1 MATISESNTN
11 YANASQFDRGFMDY
25 TRKLSYLILELNTID
40 GSTPLSSKREKIRG
54 FMRQIGELY
63 LDFFKKNLDISM
75 LCGRK
80 HEEIFQ
86 RVIEDINVIYI
97 GDLEKL
103 LIGSFEDDE
112 WRRVCIE
119 RTNIEAFNAMFNG
132 IVEPLDTEEIEDK
145 MRQCYEY
152 IPESD
157 VPHGVPREHWWWFTT
172 I

>member
-1 MATISESNTN
+1 MATISESKTN
-11 YANASQFDRGFMDY
+11 YTVHSQINDGFMDY
-25 TRKLSYLILELNTID
+25 NNKLSGLILELNTID

-63 LDFFKKNLDISM
+63 LDFFQENLDISV
-75 LCGRK
+75 LCGKK
-80 HEEIFQ
+80 HGEILQ
-86 RVIEDINVIYI
+86 RVIEDINVIYV

-103 LIGSFEDDE
+103 LIGSFEDNE
-112 WRRVCIE
+112 WIRVCVE

-152 IPESD
+152 IPEAD
-157 VPHGVPREHWWWFTT
+157 VPHGIPREHWWWFTT